1 MEKTLRTLLDQRQ
14 LSETEIAVISLDVAR
29 ALNYLH
35 QKKPEPIIHRDVSSA
50 NVLLWRQG
58 DQWRGKVSD
67 YGTANFMQQ
76 TIAVAPGARIY
87 NAPEA
92 LTSNQTVKVDV
103 YSFGALLCEMCIRQP
118 PDPQRRNEQV
128 VLVTNSVFR
137 GLVRRCMQREPGAR
151 PTMQEII
158 DELKEFDPIS

>member
-1 MEKTLRTLLDQRQ
+1 
-14 LSETEIAVISLDVAR
+14 
-29 ALNYLH
+29 
-35 QKKPEPIIHRDVSSA
+35 
-50 NVLLWRQG
+50 
-58 DQWRGKVSD
+58 
-67 YGTANFMQQ
+67 MQQ
-76 TIAVAPGARIY
+76 TMTVAPGAMIY
-87 NAPEA
+87 SAPEA

-103 YSFGALLCEMCIRQP
+103 YSFGALLYEMCIRQL

-137 GLVRRCMQREPGAR
+137 GLVRQCMQREPGAR